1 MSQPARNPNQVTGD
15 DNSVVV
21 ETIKNE
27 NRLNATGSPCSLLPL
42 NRNDTSN
49 EEEGYV
55 YISSSHKS
63 VNLTYPKHV
72 ANPQEL

>member
-1 MSQPARNPNQVTGD
+1 MSQSARKPNLVTGD
-15 DNSVVV
+15 DKSVVV

-27 NRLNATGSPCSLLPL
+27 NQLDATGLPSSLLPL

-55 YISSSHKS
+55 Y
-63 VNLTYPKHV
+63 TP
-72 ANPQEL
+72 

>member
-1 MSQPARNPNQVTGD
+1 MSQSARNPNLVTGD
-15 DNSVVV
+15 DKSVVV

-27 NRLNATGSPCSLLPL
+27 NQLDATGLPSSLLPL

-55 YISSSHKS
+55 Y
-63 VNLTYPKHV
+63 TP
-72 ANPQEL
+72 